1 MQLTNF
7 CWSAKNSIVYIKFFM
22 NTKIFNLIRKNL
34 QDSFSLPK
42 YADILIDADTQV
54 QNLPWTPAR
63 YRKFKDAVEAEL
75 SLPCDYV
82 GTVGSIVDDLSERYI
97 LRFFSEIWKPRT
109 GDYEHTGWE
118 LADEINK
125 LNPEKVLDVGCGY
138 HPFKGRIQNLV
149 GIDPYNNCAD
159 YEVDI
164 LEYKVKHQY
173 DVIMALGSINF
184 NSRDEIESRFAH
196 CVSLLKPGGKFFL
209 RANPGITHKT
219 GPYVEIFNW
228 TFEVVNEF
236 AEMYNLNLDTY
247 KKDANDRLYF
257 VYTKR

>member
-1 MQLTNF
+1 
-7 CWSAKNSIVYIKFFM
+7 M
-22 NTKIFNLIRKNL
+22 NTKIFNLLQKNL
-34 QDSFSLPK
+34 QLAFNLPK
-42 YADILIDADTQV
+42 YSNITIDADTQV
-54 QNLPWTPAR
+54 QDLPWTPAR
-63 YRKFKDAVEAEL
+63 YRKFKDAVETEL

-82 GTVGSIVDDLSERYI
+82 GTLRSIVDDLSERYI

-118 LADEINK
+118 LADEVNK

-138 HPFKGRIQNLV
+138 HPFKGRINNLI

-164 LEYKVKHQY
+164 LDYKVKPESH
-173 DVIMALGSINF
+173 DVIIALGSINF
-184 NSRDEIESRFAH
+184 NSREDIEQRFAH
-196 CVSLLKPGGKFFL
+196 CVSLLKPGGRFFL
-209 RANPGITHKT
+209 RANPGITHRT

-236 AEMYNLNLDTY
+236 AETYNLNLDTF

-257 VYTKR
+257 VYTKPGGSA

>member
-1 MQLTNF
+1 
-7 CWSAKNSIVYIKFFM
+7 M
-22 NTKIFNLIRKNL
+22 NTKIYNLICKNL
-34 QDSFSLPK
+34 QDSFNLPK
-42 YADILIDADTQV
+42 YANIAIDADTVV
-54 QNLPWTPAR
+54 QDLPWTPAR

-75 SLPCDYV
+75 QLPCDYV
-82 GTVGSIVDDLSERYI
+82 GTLRGIVDDLSERYI

-125 LNPEKVLDVGCGY
+125 LNPERVLDVGCGY
-138 HPFKGRIQNLV
+138 HPFKGRIQNLI

-164 LEYKVKHQY
+164 LDYKVKPESH
-173 DVIMALGSINF
+173 DVIIALGSINF

-196 CVSLLKPGGKFFL
+196 CVSLLKPGGRFFL

-236 AEMYNLNLDTY
+236 AEIYNLKLLTF

-257 VYTKR
+257 VYEK

>member
-1 MQLTNF
+1 
-7 CWSAKNSIVYIKFFM
+7 M
-22 NTKIFNLIRKNL
+22 NTKIFNLICKNL
-34 QDSFSLPK
+34 QDSFNLPK
-42 YADILIDADTQV
+42 YADITIDADTQV
-54 QNLPWTPAR
+54 QDLPWTPAR

-82 GTVGSIVDDLSERYI
+82 GTVRSIVDDLSERYI

-118 LADEINK
+118 LADEVNK

-138 HPFKGRIQNLV
+138 HPFKGRINNLI

-164 LEYKVKHQY
+164 LEYKVKPESH
-173 DVIMALGSINF
+173 DVIIALGSINF
-184 NSRDEIESRFAH
+184 NSRDEIEARFSH
-196 CVSLLKPGGKFFL
+196 CVDLLKKGGKFFL
-209 RANPGITHKT
+209 RANPGIPHKT
-219 GPYVEIFNW
+219 GPYVEIFPW

-236 AEMYNLNLDTY
+236 AEKYNLRLETF

-257 VYTKR
+257 VYQKL

>member
-1 MQLTNF
+1 
-7 CWSAKNSIVYIKFFM
+7 M
-22 NTKIFNLIRKNL
+22 NKYKTQHLITKNL
-34 QDSFSLPK
+34 QLAFNLPK
-42 YADILIDADTQV
+42 YAAITIDADTNV
-54 QNLPWTPAR
+54 HSLPWTPAR
-63 YRKFKDAVEAEL
+63 YSKFKDAVEAEL
-75 SLPCDYV
+75 SLPCEYR
-82 GTVGSIVDDLSERYI
+82 GSLLEITHDLSERYTH
-97 LRFFSEIWKPRT
+97 RFFAEIWKPRT

-118 LADEINK
+118 LADEVNK

-138 HPFKGRIQNLV
+138 HPFKGRIHNII

-164 LEYKVKHQY
+164 LDYKVRPESH
-173 DVIMALGSINF
+173 DVIIALGSINF

-236 AEMYNLNLDTY
+236 AETYNLNLDTF

>member
-1 MQLTNF
+1 
-7 CWSAKNSIVYIKFFM
+7 M
-22 NTKIFNLIRKNL
+22 NTKIFNLLQKNL
-34 QDSFSLPK
+34 LLAFNLPK
-42 YADILIDADTQV
+42 YSNITIDADTNV
-54 QNLPWTPAR
+54 HSLPWTPAR
-63 YRKFKDAVEAEL
+63 YSKFKDAVEAEL
-75 SLPCDYV
+75 SLPCEYR
-82 GTVGSIVDDLSERYI
+82 GTLREIADDLSERYTH
-97 LRFFSEIWKPRT
+97 RFFAEIWKPRT

-125 LNPEKVLDVGCGY
+125 LNPERVLDVGCGY
-138 HPFKGRIQNLV
+138 HPFKGRINNLI

-164 LEYKVKHQY
+164 LEYKVRPESH
-173 DVIMALGSINF
+173 DVIIALGSINF

-236 AEMYNLNLDTY
+236 AETYNLRLDTF

-257 VYTKR
+257 VYTKQ